1 MLTLSRFVF
10 FIFISIS
17 LVMAQNN
24 IELGIKSY
32 NERSNGSKG
41 NKADGKIIS
50 SAINYF
56 EDAIKTKD
64 KELEA
69 GIFLLKSYY
78 FKGKHVATDD
88 EERKLIYNLGKNLS
102 ERLLITYPESVAI
115 RYWYLINLGSWAE
128 VYGTFAAAKE
138 GVADIMRD
146 QSKKIIEIDPY
157 YANGGGYFMLGAV
170 HLKSPRI
177 PFVLSWPNNKKAVD
191 YLTKAYNTGQRT
203 FSQTVYLA
211 RALKKTGEDNK
222 AKKLLLDLLNQ
233 PLDDARVVEDRD
245 QKYIAQ
251 NLLEEWD

>member
-1 MLTLSRFVF
+1 MLKLSRFAF

-17 LVMAQNN
+17 LIIAQNN
-24 IELGIKSY
+24 IELGIKKY
-32 NERSNGSKG
+32 NERSSGSKG

-88 EERKLIYNLGKNLS
+88 EERKLIYNLGKKLS

-128 VYGTFAAAKE
+128 VYGTLAAAKE

-170 HLKSPRI
+170 HLESPRI
-177 PFVLSWPNNKKAVD
+177 QFILSWPNNKKAVD

-233 PLDDARVVEDRD
+233 PLNDARIVEDRD

>member
-1 MLTLSRFVF
+1 MLKLSRFAF

-17 LVMAQNN
+17 LIIAQNN
-24 IELGIKSY
+24 IELGIKKY
-32 NERSNGSKG
+32 NERSSGSKG

-88 EERKLIYNLGKNLS
+88 EERKLIYNLGKKLS

-128 VYGTFAAAKE
+128 VYGTLAAAKE

-177 PFVLSWPNNKKAVD
+177 PFILSWPNNKKAVD

-233 PLDDARVVEDRD
+233 PLDDARIVEDRD

>member
-1 MLTLSRFVF
+1 MLKLSRVAF

-17 LVMAQNN
+17 LIIAQNN
-24 IELGIKSY
+24 IELGIKKY
-32 NERSNGSKG
+32 NERSSGSEG

-128 VYGTFAAAKE
+128 VYGTLAAAKE

-177 PFVLSWPNNKKAVD
+177 PFILSWPNNKKAVD

-233 PLDDARVVEDRD
+233 PLDDARIVEDRD

>member
-1 MLTLSRFVF
+1 MLTLNRLIS

-17 LVMAQNN
+17 LAIGQSD

-32 NERSNGSKG
+32 NERGKGSKG
-41 NKADGKIIS
+41 SKADGKIIG

-56 EDAIKTKD
+56 ENAIKIKD
-64 KELEA
+64 EELEA
-69 GIFLLKSYY
+69 GVFLLKSYY
-78 FKGKHVATDD
+78 FKGKHVATNDK
-88 EERKLIYNLGKNLS
+88 ERKLIYNLGKDLA
-102 ERLLITYPESVAI
+102 ERLLVTYPESVSI

-128 VYGTFAAAKE
+128 VYGTLAAARE
-138 GVADIMRD
+138 GVADIMRN

-177 PFVLSWPNNKKAVD
+177 PFILSWPNNKKAVD
-191 YLTKAYNTGQRT
+191 YLSKAYNTGQRT

-211 RALKKTGEDNK
+211 RALKKTGEADK
-222 AKKLLLDLLNQ
+222 AKQLLLDLLDQ
-233 PLDDARVVEDRD
+233 PLNDTRIVEDRD
-245 QKYIAQ
+245 QKHIAQ

>member
-128 VYGTFAAAKE
+128 VYGTLAAAKE

>member
-1 MLTLSRFVF
+1 MLKLSRFTF

-17 LVMAQNN
+17 LAIAQNN

-56 EDAIKTKD
+56 EDAIKIKD

-128 VYGTFAAAKE
+128 VYGTLAAAKE

-233 PLDDARVVEDRD
+233 PLDDARIVEDRD

>member
-88 EERKLIYNLGKNLS
+88 EERKLIYNLGKKLS

-128 VYGTFAAAKE
+128 VYGTLAAAKE

>member
-1 MLTLSRFVF
+1 MLKLSRFTF

-17 LVMAQNN
+17 LAIAQNN

-128 VYGTFAAAKE
+128 VYGTLAAAKE

>member
-1 MLTLSRFVF
+1 MLKLSRFAF

-17 LVMAQNN
+17 LVIAQNN

-88 EERKLIYNLGKNLS
+88 EERKLIYNLGKKLS

-128 VYGTFAAAKE
+128 VYGTLAAAKE

-177 PFVLSWPNNKKAVD
+177 PFILSWPNNKKAVD

-233 PLDDARVVEDRD
+233 PLDDARIVEDRD